1 MPGEDT
7 TSRDSVSG
15 MGAGSARSVQLALLM
30 RWAAR
35 YIWWKS
41 PEDALRYP
49 DRIIAQ
55 VMNIGDYDDVQAL
68 VETFGDEA
76 LRDILRHAEAGVFN
90 ERSWA
95 YWHYRLG
102 LTPPEA
108 PDGVPPLPVRRFA

>member
-1 MPGEDT
+1 M
-7 TSRDSVSG
+7 
-15 MGAGSARSVQLALLM
+15 SAHSIQPELLA

-41 PEDALRYP
+41 VQDALHYP

-55 VMNIGDYDDVQAL
+55 VMNIGDYDDLQAL
-68 VETFGDEA
+68 VEAFGDSA
-76 LRDILRHAEAGVFN
+76 LRTIVLHAEAGMFN

-102 LTPPEA
+102 LAFPGAPE
-108 PDGVPPLPVRRFA
+108 GMPPLPQRRLS